1 LSVPPSEAA
10 AYWREVVRQLCVRL
24 GIEPT
29 PGTAF
34 CGEISRRA
42 YGDFSLAVSRA
53 SGGMWCRT
61 RGDIARGG
69 GRGRVPVRNG
79 PDPGAGGA

>member
-1 LSVPPSEAA
+1 VSATVDTVRRGPGSQDASSRVWSTLSVPPSEAA

-42 YGDFSLAVSRA
+42 YGAPA
-53 SGGMWCRT
+53 MPATEG
-61 RGDIARGG
+61 
-69 GRGRVPVRNG
+69 
-79 PDPGAGGA
+79 